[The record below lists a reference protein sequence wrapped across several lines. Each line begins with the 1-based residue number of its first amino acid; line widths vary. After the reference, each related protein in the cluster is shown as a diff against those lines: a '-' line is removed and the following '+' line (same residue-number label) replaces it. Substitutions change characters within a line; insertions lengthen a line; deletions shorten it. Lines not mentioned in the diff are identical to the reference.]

1 MVNDS
6 TLSELRKAQGEGD
19 APSGVFDRA
28 EGSRAERLGRTLAT
42 AVAAWSACEAARQ
55 RAPRRATKTW
65 VTGQNPRRSHAAMN
79 GDTVAVSAKFSNGAD
94 WPGDSR
100 ALDAADV
107 ANCNCTLEIT
117 IPD

>member
-1 MVNDS
+1 
-6 TLSELRKAQGEGD
+6 
-19 APSGVFDRA
+19 
-28 EGSRAERLGRTLAT
+28 
-42 AVAAWSACEAARQ
+42 
-55 RAPRRATKTW
+55 
-65 VTGQNPRRSHAAMN
+65 MN

-107 ANCNCTLEIT
+107 ANCNCTVEIT